1 MVRTIYC
8 CPSGAP
14 TNALFTELEKMP
26 LLLGTSVNKA
36 ASLPAGHP
44 SRLGFQPQRNVGWLH
59 SLPYH
64 TYQVLAQCVQVC
76 LVAQLGREGFQGLPG
91 IVFPSIEAAIYEALY
106 APPQGSKQR
115 RDQEGGGNDC
125 EGGLLACESD
135 EHPLQHHDANEVEC
149 DKRSGEGAVNQGA
162 VYDYIYVVE
171 VVFEDGDVSEDRNDE
186 QGEHSCI
193 KDVIESIPW
202 QYPHFVER
210 EVHSVGIDHRIK

>member
-1 MVRTIYC
+1 MVRPTYC

-14 TNALFTELEKMP
+14 ISSLFTELPKTP

-36 ASLPAGHP
+36 ASLPAGLP
-44 SRLGFQPQRNVGWLH
+44 SLLGFQPQRNVDRLH

-64 TYQVLAQCVQVC
+64 TYQVLAQCVQVS

-106 APPQGSKQR
+106 APSQGDEKG

-171 VVFEDGDVSEDRNDE
+171 VVLEDGDVR
-186 QGEHSCI
+186 
-193 KDVIESIPW
+193 
-202 QYPHFVER
+202 
-210 EVHSVGIDHRIK
+210 